1 MQILRDE
8 MYFRVLRALERSS
21 NVTQRELANETNISL
36 GGINY
41 CLKALS
47 EKGWIKIRNFQ
58 KSKNRISYVY
68 KLTPLGIAEKLT
80 LTQTF
85 LAKKLAEYEAL
96 RLEIEELNSEIEE
109 RAILGKLEG

>member
-1 MQILRDE
+1 MQTLRDE
-8 MYFRVLRALERSS
+8 MYFRVLRALEKSS
-21 NVTQRELANETNISL
+21 HVTQRELANETNISL

-80 LTQTF
+80 LTKTF
-85 LAKKLAEYEAL
+85 LAKKLAEYESLQA
-96 RLEIEELNSEIEE
+96 EIEALKQEVFDKN
-109 RAILGKLEG
+109 

>member
-1 MQILRDE
+1 MQILKDE

-21 NVTQRELANETNISL
+21 HMTQRELANETNISL

-58 KSKNRISYVY
+58 KSKNRMSYVY

-85 LAKKLAEYEAL
+85 LAKKLAEYESLQA
-96 RLEIEELNSEIEE
+96 EIEALKQEVFDKN
-109 RAILGKLEG
+109 

>member
-1 MQILRDE
+1 

-21 NVTQRELANETNISL
+21 HVTQRELANETNISL

-80 LTQTF
+80 LTQKF
-85 LAKKLAEYEAL
+85 LAKKLAEYESLQA
-96 RLEIEELNSEIEE
+96 EIEALKQEVFDKN
-109 RAILGKLEG
+109 

>member
-1 MQILRDE
+1 M
-8 MYFRVLRALERSS
+8 
-21 NVTQRELANETNISL
+21 TQRELANETNISL

-58 KSKNRISYVY
+58 NSKNRISYVY

-85 LAKKLAEYEAL
+85 LAKKLAEYESLQAEIDAL
-96 RLEIEELNSEIEE
+96 KQEVFDKN
-109 RAILGKLEG
+109 

>member
-8 MYFRVLRALERSS
+8 MYFRVLRALEKSS
-21 NVTQRELANETNISL
+21 HVTQRELANETNISL

-85 LAKKLAEYEAL
+85 LAKKLAEYESLKADIEAL
-96 RLEIEELNSEIEE
+96 QQEVFDKS
-109 RAILGKLEG
+109 

>member
-8 MYFRVLRALERSS
+8 MYFRVLRALEKAP

-58 KSKNRISYVY
+58 KSKSRMSYVY

-85 LAKKLAEYEAL
+85 LARKLVEYESLEA
-96 RLEIEELNSEIEE
+96 EIEALQQDAFNKS
-109 RAILGKLEG
+109 

>member
-21 NVTQRELANETNISL
+21 HLTQRELANQTSISL

-58 KSKNRISYVY
+58 NSKNRISYVY

-85 LAKKLAEYEAL
+85 LAKKLAEYESLQA
-96 RLEIEELNSEIEE
+96 EIEALKQEVFDKN
-109 RAILGKLEG
+109 

>member
-1 MQILRDE
+1 
-8 MYFRVLRALERSS
+8 MYFRVLRALGRSS
-21 NVTQRELANETNISL
+21 HVTQRELANETNISL

-85 LAKKLAEYEAL
+85 LAKKLAEYESLQA
-96 RLEIEELNSEIEE
+96 EIEALKQEVFDKN
-109 RAILGKLEG
+109 

>member
-1 MQILRDE
+1 
-8 MYFRVLRALERSS
+8 
-21 NVTQRELANETNISL
+21 VTQRELANETNISL

-85 LAKKLAEYEAL
+85 LAKKLAEYESLQA
-96 RLEIEELNSEIEE
+96 EIEALKQEVFDKN
-109 RAILGKLEG
+109 

>member
-1 MQILRDE
+1 M
-8 MYFRVLRALERSS
+8 
-21 NVTQRELANETNISL
+21 TQRELANETNISL

-58 KSKNRISYVY
+58 KSKNRMSYVY

-80 LTQTF
+80 LTQIF
-85 LAKKLAEYEAL
+85 LAKKLAEYESLQA
-96 RLEIEELNSEIEE
+96 EIEVLKQEVIDKNYPI
-109 RAILGKLEG
+109 

>member
-1 MQILRDE
+1 

-21 NVTQRELANETNISL
+21 HVTQRELANETNISL

-58 KSKNRISYVY
+58 KSANRMSYIY
-68 KLTPLGIAEKLT
+68 KLTPLGITEKLT
-80 LTQTF
+80 LTQKF
-85 LAKKLAEYEAL
+85 LAKKLAEYESLQAEIEAL
-96 RLEIEELNSEIEE
+96 RQEVFDEN
-109 RAILGKLEG
+109 

>member
-1 MQILRDE
+1 M
-8 MYFRVLRALERSS
+8 
-21 NVTQRELANETNISL
+21 TQRELANETNISL

-58 KSKNRISYVY
+58 KSKNRMSYVY

-85 LAKKLAEYEAL
+85 LAKKLAEYESLQA
-96 RLEIEELNSEIEE
+96 EIEALKQEVFDKN
-109 RAILGKLEG
+109 

>member
-8 MYFRVLRALERSS
+8 MYFRVLRALEKAP

-85 LAKKLAEYEAL
+85 LAKKLAEYESLKA
-96 RLEIEELNSEIEE
+96 EIEALQQEVFDKS
-109 RAILGKLEG
+109 

>member
-1 MQILRDE
+1 

-21 NVTQRELANETNISL
+21 HVTQRELANETNISL

-58 KSKNRISYVY
+58 KSNNRISYVY

-85 LAKKLAEYEAL
+85 LAKKLAEYESLQA
-96 RLEIEELNSEIEE
+96 EIEALKQEVFDKN
-109 RAILGKLEG
+109 

>member
-1 MQILRDE
+1 
-8 MYFRVLRALERSS
+8 MYFRVLRALEKSS
-21 NVTQRELANETNISL
+21 HVTQRELANETNISL

-85 LAKKLAEYEAL
+85 LAKKLAEYESLQA
-96 RLEIEELNSEIEE
+96 EIEALKQEVFDKN
-109 RAILGKLEG
+109 

>member
-1 MQILRDE
+1 

-21 NVTQRELANETNISL
+21 HVTQRELANETNISL

-41 CLKALS
+41 CLKALN

-58 KSKNRISYVY
+58 KSKNRMSYVY

-85 LAKKLAEYEAL
+85 LAKKLVEYEHL
-96 RLEIEELNSEIEE
+96 RLQIEELNSEIEE
-109 RAILGKLEG
+109 RTILDNL

>member
-1 MQILRDE
+1 MQTLRDE

-21 NVTQRELANETNISL
+21 HVTQRELANETNISL

-80 LTQTF
+80 LTQKF
-85 LAKKLAEYEAL
+85 LAKKLAEYESLQA
-96 RLEIEELNSEIEE
+96 EIEALKQEVFDKN
-109 RAILGKLEG
+109 

>member
-1 MQILRDE
+1 

-21 NVTQRELANETNISL
+21 HVTQRELANETNISL

-58 KSKNRISYVY
+58 KSENRISYVY

-85 LAKKLAEYEAL
+85 LAKKLAEYESLQA
-96 RLEIEELNSEIEE
+96 EIEALKQEVFDKN
-109 RAILGKLEG
+109 

>member
-1 MQILRDE
+1 MQTLRRDE
-8 MYFRVLRALERSS
+8 TYFRVLRALERSS
-21 NVTQRELANETNISL
+21 HMTQRELANETNISL

-58 KSKNRISYVY
+58 NSKNRISYVY

-85 LAKKLAEYEAL
+85 LAKKLAEYESLQAEIDAL
-96 RLEIEELNSEIEE
+96 KQEVFDKN
-109 RAILGKLEG
+109 